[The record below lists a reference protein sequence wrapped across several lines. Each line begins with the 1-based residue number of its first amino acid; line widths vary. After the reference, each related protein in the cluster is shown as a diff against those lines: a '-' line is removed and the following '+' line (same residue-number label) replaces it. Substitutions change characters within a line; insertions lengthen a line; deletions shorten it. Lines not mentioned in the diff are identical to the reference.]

1 MKVKNLHETRA
12 DNYFKSGTIRTPPG
26 LCLKPQE
33 KMIMKNAII
42 AISKRRG
49 PAAVGPICIH
59 TFTHIL
65 LFLIERRLWIT
76 PVVNQ
81 TLNSSRLYVQ
91 VFFFLYSM
99 ALGCPL
105 HHPGPPRHP
114 FIDPPGRNETNICV
128 PLIGFLAYIIDH

>member
-1 MKVKNLHETRA
+1 MKAKISNLHETRA

-33 KMIMKNAII
+33 RMIMKNAI
-42 AISKRRG
+42 AISTRRG
-49 PAAVGPICIH
+49 PAAAVPICIY

-81 TLNSSRLYVQ
+81 TLNSSRLYSQ
-91 VFFFLYSM
+91 VFLLYF
-99 ALGCPL
+99 G
-105 HHPGPPRHP
+105 
-114 FIDPPGRNETNICV
+114 
-128 PLIGFLAYIIDH
+128 